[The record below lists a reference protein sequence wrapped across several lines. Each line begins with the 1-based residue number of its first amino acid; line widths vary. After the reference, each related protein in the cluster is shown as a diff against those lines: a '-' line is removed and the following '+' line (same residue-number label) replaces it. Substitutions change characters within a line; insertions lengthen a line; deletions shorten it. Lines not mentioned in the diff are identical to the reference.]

1 MLPSM
6 KPHARVLILAACCA
20 ASWTFKLTESPIQLT
35 DSKNETAKRMIEEVV
50 SENMQRDMHD
60 INGLPNPEG
69 DNESESKAGFGELAK
84 NLEFLLLKVAQLET
98 VAEMHEAAIQEQ
110 AKVIQAQQQEINTLK
125 GESQKDGAVL
135 LEMEHKDAQTRL
147 NEAQALAK
155 RVMLKQTRQRQTR
168 NFHEGLPADERDVEE
183 SGVNLAA
190 ESKLAVEA
198 PQKKMDKVGQC
209 GLHMEKLPSPSY
221 GLIEMLQPGEA
232 KWVRENTINTVEKA
246 VKVLTQGFS
255 DFGASCPHSTL
266 PRITSFTSHG
276 LYIDFGKLSC
286 KISLIGQSTPL
297 FGFNFGSKSIAL
309 PSALKTAATIGG
321 ELTSC
326 TTTGRSAMRCLSD
339 KTTDVMSWD
348 SVNTIGDWIINP
360 SHGVPSLATVAKL
373 GVELGS
379 CMQQGF
385 QLFRCIS
392 DKATGMMSWGSV
404 KTIGGW
410 ILNPTHGMPSLA
422 TVATLGG
429 ELASCTQT
437 GPGIMRCLS
446 DKTINVMS
454 WGSVKTIG
462 GCDKTTN
469 VMSWPSVKTIGGWI
483 LNPTHGMPSLA
494 TVAKLGGEL
503 ASCTQTGPGIM
514 SCLADKT
521 TDVMSWGSVG
531 KIGKWV
537 IDPKD
542 GVPPL
547 SHLNR
552 LGDILADVLEGFGKV
567 AASVAGQV
575 LSGGSSLIQEAVLS
589 RFPAAG
595 AAPVVHHSGSS
606 LVITTHAQEHRPK
619 MSALQME
626 EADGASP
633 QIEGIGFKLHQE
645 GGHYQSRLVTQFD
658 GDERDTSSC
667 LAFAPKSKHG
677 ANGQATEADWQVQ
690 NENDFV
696 ALDSWAVP
704 CGSTWMKKNWDKWQG
719 YSFYTAEAA
728 IEKCVTVSFSISIQ
742 PVAAFV
748 GGVQFELMPK
758 PLASV
763 DTTMCWPTGRPD
775 GQDLSL
781 LRLKIKSSGVP
792 LLTRSIRLT
801 KRYGEPSDFTED
813 HVHQSTSTWSQP
825 SIPRKSLSRT
835 KTQLLQEKAA
845 QAQNQ
850 SNAQARQELL
860 HWMEEEED
868 LYLASANYSQDLGVN
883 LTSEL
888 RGTAAAR
895 RLSLTAAQSQGV
907 FQLFNFEH
915 PGDLMSFKLTALL
928 NGNSLEMGA
937 QMGFGPSK
945 SAEKRFKL
953 VDIAKQFAVVLHA
966 LPFVS
971 QASRDKALEALK
983 SFASKDLP
991 TAGLDLRL
999 HGL

>member
-135 LEMEHKDAQTRL
+135 LEMEHQDAQTRL

-168 NFHEGLPADERDVEE
+168 NFHEGLPADEPHSSDVEE

-190 ESKLAVEA
+190 ESASSSEQESASWPWKHRRRRWNPVHIVKSVAETMA
-198 PQKKMDKVGQC
+198 DGYAAAKDK
-209 GLHMEKLPSPSY
+209 
-221 GLIEMLQPGEA
+221 A

-276 LYIDFGKLSC
+276 LYIDFGKLYC

-297 FGFNFGSKSIAL
+297 FGFNFGSKSTAL
-309 PSALKTAATIGG
+309 PPALKTAATIGG

-422 TVATLGG
+422 TVAKLGG

-446 DKTINVMS
+446 DKTTNVMS

-462 GCDKTTN
+462 GWILNPTHGMPSLATVATLGGELASCTQTGPGIMSCLSEKTID
-469 VMSWPSVKTIGGWI
+469 VMSWGSVKTIGGWI

-503 ASCTQTGPGIM
+503 ASCTQTGWGILR
-514 SCLADKT
+514 CLSEKT
-521 TDVMSWGSVG
+521 INVMSWGSV
-531 KIGKWV
+531 
-537 IDPKD
+537 
-542 GVPPL
+542 
-547 SHLNR
+547 
-552 LGDILADVLEGFGKV
+552 
-567 AASVAGQV
+567 
-575 LSGGSSLIQEAVLS
+575 
-589 RFPAAG
+589 
-595 AAPVVHHSGSS
+595 
-606 LVITTHAQEHRPK
+606 
-619 MSALQME
+619 
-626 EADGASP
+626 
-633 QIEGIGFKLHQE
+633 
-645 GGHYQSRLVTQFD
+645 
-658 GDERDTSSC
+658 
-667 LAFAPKSKHG
+667 
-677 ANGQATEADWQVQ
+677 
-690 NENDFV
+690 
-696 ALDSWAVP
+696 
-704 CGSTWMKKNWDKWQG
+704 
-719 YSFYTAEAA
+719 
-728 IEKCVTVSFSISIQ
+728 
-742 PVAAFV
+742 
-748 GGVQFELMPK
+748 
-758 PLASV
+758 
-763 DTTMCWPTGRPD
+763 
-775 GQDLSL
+775 
-781 LRLKIKSSGVP
+781 
-792 LLTRSIRLT
+792 
-801 KRYGEPSDFTED
+801 
-813 HVHQSTSTWSQP
+813 
-825 SIPRKSLSRT
+825 
-835 KTQLLQEKAA
+835 
-845 QAQNQ
+845 
-850 SNAQARQELL
+850 
-860 HWMEEEED
+860 
-868 LYLASANYSQDLGVN
+868 
-883 LTSEL
+883 
-888 RGTAAAR
+888 
-895 RLSLTAAQSQGV
+895 
-907 FQLFNFEH
+907 
-915 PGDLMSFKLTALL
+915 
-928 NGNSLEMGA
+928 
-937 QMGFGPSK
+937 
-945 SAEKRFKL
+945 
-953 VDIAKQFAVVLHA
+953 
-966 LPFVS
+966 
-971 QASRDKALEALK
+971 
-983 SFASKDLP
+983 
-991 TAGLDLRL
+991 
-999 HGL
+999 